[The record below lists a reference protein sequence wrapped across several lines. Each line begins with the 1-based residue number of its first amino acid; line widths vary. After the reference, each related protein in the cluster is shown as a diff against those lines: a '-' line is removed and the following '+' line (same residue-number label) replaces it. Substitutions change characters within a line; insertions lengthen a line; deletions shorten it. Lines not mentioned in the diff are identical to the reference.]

1 MKVSFT
7 ENGWE
12 DYLYWQMLD
21 KKAVKRINELMN

>member
-12 DYLYWQMLD
+12 DYLYWQKMD